1 MPDGAARPFPA
12 SVKQYNLVRLI
23 GQGGMGFVVEG
34 QDRRDGSRVAV
45 KLLFPHLAASD
56 PSFTERFEREAHVA
70 ALLRSPYTVHLL
82 DFGVESGQ
90 YFLVMEYIDGEPLSR
105 RIQRG
110 PLAAD
115 EALRIASEM
124 ARALEEAGARGIVHR
139 DIKPDN
145 VLIDS
150 DGRVKVTDFGIAR
163 STNAPGLTVAG
174 GFVGTPAYAAPE
186 QADGEADQRSD
197 IYSLGVTL
205 YAMLTGR
212 VPYEGRSTMDILIQH
227 RTAPLPMGPLSHLPD
242 PVQNVVRRCLEKDP
256 LDRYQNATE
265 LAGAIDRAR
274 RATRAGGAA
283 VRSGGTPPAPLA
295 AAAQPAGAGAGSVE
309 PSPPAVPAGPDT
321 AATVVSRP
329 PAPPSAPPPAA
340 PGPQTGSA
348 APEPPPLA
356 AAHGPGARPP
366 GATGDSGGRGGRGG
380 GRRSIL
386 LGAVGGAVAIAALV
400 IALVIA
406 GGGDGDPPAD
416 AGSPTAT
423 ATATVTGT
431 VTQAGGATLSPAATA
446 TPTATPT
453 PSPTATPTPQGGWAR
468 INGIDLVAGRYI
480 VAFETQGFTYGLPGN
495 HVHFFWNTVPVA
507 QAGVPGN
514 GPWAVYGGPSPFQ
527 GYAASQRPGGATELC
542 ILVANPDHSVRP
554 GTGNCYPLP

>member
-309 PSPPAVPAGPDT
+309 PSPPAVPAGPPGRRRAARRRSRHHSQQHTAPERGHRAQQVT
-321 AATVVSRP
+321 AA
-329 PAPPSAPPPAA
+329 AGEGGAA
-340 PGPQTGSA
+340 
-348 APEPPPLA
+348 
-356 AAHGPGARPP
+356 
-366 GATGDSGGRGGRGG
+366 DGGR
-380 GRRSIL
+380 SSWVQW
-386 LGAVGGAVAIAALV
+386 VG
-400 IALVIA
+400 
-406 GGGDGDPPAD
+406 
-416 AGSPTAT
+416 
-423 ATATVTGT
+423 
-431 VTQAGGATLSPAATA
+431 QW
-446 TPTATPT
+446 
-453 PSPTATPTPQGGWAR
+453 PSQ
-468 INGIDLVAGRYI
+468 
-480 VAFETQGFTYGLPGN
+480 
-495 HVHFFWNTVPVA
+495 
-507 QAGVPGN
+507 
-514 GPWAVYGGPSPFQ
+514 PW
-527 GYAASQRPGGATELC
+527 
-542 ILVANPDHSVRP
+542 
-554 GTGNCYPLP
+554 